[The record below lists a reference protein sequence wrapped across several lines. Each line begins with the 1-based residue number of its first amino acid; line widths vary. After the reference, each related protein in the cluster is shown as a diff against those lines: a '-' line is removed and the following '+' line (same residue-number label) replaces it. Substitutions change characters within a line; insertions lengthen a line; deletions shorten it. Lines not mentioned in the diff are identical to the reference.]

1 MLVPLLPCAA
11 YNQSLPLLAPAVE
24 RLPARD
30 TGPAAAGVELL
41 AGPQQ
46 DAVTGQM
53 LTGVL
58 EVEADQVTVL
68 GSVRFVKSEVV
79 AVLQKFTSLR
89 YTM

>member
-1 MLVPLLPCAA
+1 MLVPLLRRAA
-11 YNQSLPLLAPAVE
+11 NNQSLPLLAPAME
-24 RLPARD
+24 RLPAGD

-58 EVEADQVTVL
+58 EVETNQVTVL
-68 GSVRFVKSEVV
+68 GSVWFVKSEVV
-79 AVLQKFTSLR
+79 AVLQKFTRLR
-89 YTM
+89 Y